1 MTAVIG
7 DRTSGPYRLRMESPA
22 APLPAAA
29 GCSRPGER
37 RAERLGPARD
47 AGLTDPIGRRIT
59 YLRLSILES
68 CNLRCTYCRPAEE
81 AGVAALPPRME
92 TEEIVRLAALFV
104 SLGVRKVR
112 LTGGEP
118 TLHPGLVP
126 IVRALAAFAPRPP
139 LVALTTNGV
148 LLPRLARPLAEAG
161 LAQVNVSLDATTR
174 ETFRAMTGRDR
185 LDAVRAGI
193 DAALASGIARV
204 KINAVILGGRNE
216 DQLLPLALLARDLPV
231 DVRFIEYMPMP
242 GSPRESGMTLPA
254 EEIERRLARVFELEE
269 NPRESDSG
277 PARTFSVAG
286 FRGRIGLISPFSVRF
301 CSDCNRLRV
310 TARGALRLCLL
321 GGGEADLLGPLRGGA
336 SKDALAA
343 LVREALLGKAERH
356 PLERAGEAPPPC
368 STPMWA
374 VGG

>member
-7 DRTSGPYRLRMESPA
+7 DCTSGPYRSGMEPSA
-22 APLPAAA
+22 APLPTVA

-37 RAERLGPARD
+37 RAERLGPALD

-68 CNLRCTYCRPAEE
+68 CNLRCTYCRPAGE
-81 AGVAALPPRME
+81 AGVAALAPRME
-92 TEEIVRLAALFV
+92 TKEIVRLAALFV

-118 TLHPGLVP
+118 TLHPDLVP
-126 IVRALAAFAPRPP
+126 VVRALAGLAPQPP

-174 ETFRAMTGRDR
+174 ETFRALTGRDR

-204 KINAVILGGRNE
+204 KINAVILGGLNE
-216 DQLLPLALLARDLPV
+216 NEILPLALLARDLPV

-242 GSPRESGMTLPA
+242 GGPERPGRLLPA
-254 EEIERRLARVFELEE
+254 DEIERRLARHFALEE
-269 NPRESDSG
+269 IPKEADAG
-277 PARTFSVAG
+277 PARTFSVGG

-301 CSDCNRLRV
+301 CTDCNRLRV

-321 GGGEADLLGPLRGGA
+321 GGGEADLLGPIRRGA
-336 SKDALAA
+336 SDEELAS
-343 LVREALLGKAERH
+343 LVRQALCGKAERH
-356 PLERAGEAPPPC
+356 PFESAADAVPPC
-368 STPMWA
+368 ATPMWA